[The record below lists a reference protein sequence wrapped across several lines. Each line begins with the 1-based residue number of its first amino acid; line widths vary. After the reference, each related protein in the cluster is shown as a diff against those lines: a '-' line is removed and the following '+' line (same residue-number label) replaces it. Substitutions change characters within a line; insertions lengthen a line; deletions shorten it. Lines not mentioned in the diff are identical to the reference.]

1 MSSRPRVRL
10 ESRPW
15 AGSGRGDGNRVL
27 LFAALNMMY
36 GSIMGRFKEVGTLR
50 SIGFKR
56 SSILASF
63 LIESILL
70 AVLGGLI
77 GCVLALPVHGI
88 STGTTNFTMFTEVL
102 FNFRITPDILL
113 KAVLYSAVVGIL
125 GGFFPALRAARL
137 KLVEVLRD

>member
-1 MSSRPRVRL
+1 M
-10 ESRPW
+10 
-15 AGSGRGDGNRVL
+15 
-27 LFAALNMMY
+27 NMMY
-36 GSIMGRFKEVGTLR
+36 GSIMARFKEVGTLR

-56 SSILASF
+56 RSILASF

-102 FNFRITPDILL
+102 FKFRITPDILL